1 MPIRLTNVED
11 LTMLQMIPFAALI
24 VIFCASLLRGA
35 SVKRQTGDHPWA
47 FASAKG
53 KQRIAGL
60 GFASSIAAIA
70 VAGWVSAMKTPSAF
84 SIFAAIISI
93 VGAAI
98 VIVAQIQMG
107 RAWRVGVRH
116 GDAPL
121 FVRHGLF
128 RFSRNPI
135 FVGMMMI
142 GLSVALSAS
151 LWWAWAAWLTCL
163 AACYAQ
169 VQIEEAHLIESFGDA
184 YRAFRESVPRWVGFG
199 A

>member
-1 MPIRLTNVED
+1 
-11 LTMLQMIPFAALI
+11 MLEMIPFATLAA
-24 VIFCASLLRGA
+24 IFCASLLRGA
-35 SVKRQTGDHPWA
+35 SVKRKTGDHPWA

-60 GFASSIAAIA
+60 AFAGSIAVLV
-70 VAGWVSAMKTPSAF
+70 VAGAVSATNIPSAF
-84 SIFAAIISI
+84 SIVAAILSI
-93 VGAAI
+93 VGATI
-98 VIVAQIQMG
+98 VIIAQIQMG

-142 GLSVALSAS
+142 GLGVALTSSA
-151 LWWAWAAWLTCL
+151 WWAWAAWSAFLV
-163 AACYAQ
+163 ACHMQ
-169 VQIEEAHLIESFGDA
+169 VQIEEAHLTESFGDG
-184 YRAFRESVPRWVGFG
+184 YRAFLGSVPRWFG
-199 A
+199 LGA

>member
-1 MPIRLTNVED
+1 
-11 LTMLQMIPFAALI
+11 MLHNIPLIALATIFAAS
-24 VIFCASLLRGA
+24 VLRGESIRRKSHDRA
-35 SVKRQTGDHPWA
+35 WA
-47 FASAKG
+47 FASARG

-60 GFASSIAAIA
+60 AFVSSIAALAIA
-70 VAGWVSAMKTPSAF
+70 GGIVAIDGNGAF
-84 SIFAAIISI
+84 AIIAAAPIIAAALSI
-93 VGAAI
+93 AGAAM

-142 GLSVALSAS
+142 GLGVALSAS
-151 LWWAWAAWLTCL
+151 LWWAWLAWLAFVT
-163 AACYAQ
+163 ACNVQ
-169 VQIEEAHLIESFGDA
+169 VQIEEAHLSASFGDE
-184 YRAFRESVPRWVGFG
+184 YGAFANSVPRWIGFTR
-199 A
+199 